1 MEVID
6 EEAFPCAYLFVLGM
20 RDVQAQGCVP
30 GYYDEYWDGTE
41 YQSYPEQKSKRLNV
55 VAGAYL

>member
-6 EEAFPCAYLFVLGM
+6 EEAFPCAYFLCLFVLGM
-20 RDVQAQGCVP
+20 RDVQAQGYVP

-41 YQSYPEQKSKRLNV
+41 YRSYPEQSP
-55 VAGAYL
+55 GD